1 MILFLEISQG
11 RMIDHYLPKLVRALE
26 SLNKDQLWL
35 KESENLNS
43 IGGIALHIGEHVN
56 RHIVRL
62 SKSDAV
68 FNNGIEDHFLDM
80 DQESV
85 EVILTLRTRF
95 NKWNE
100 KLTERLENQNENEL
114 SSELD
119 MHSIYHLVE
128 HTGYHLGQIVDRTQR
143 ITAQSFQF
151 CQNGINEKSLLDDK
165 RDSTR

>member
-1 MILFLEISQG
+1 MGSMSLFLEISQR

-26 SLNKDQLWL
+26 SLNKGQLWL
-35 KESENLNS
+35 KENENLNS
-43 IGGIALHIGEHVN
+43 IGGITLHIDEHVN

-62 SKSDAV
+62 SKPDAV
-68 FNNGIEDHFLDM
+68 FSKGIEEHFPDL
-80 DQESV
+80 DQEPV

-95 NKWNE
+95 NEWNE
-100 KLTERLENQNENEL
+100 KLTERLEKLNEDEL
-114 SSELD
+114 SCELD

-151 CQNGINEKSLLDDK
+151 CQSGINEKSLEAYFK
-165 RDSTR
+165 